1 MMTSLLMTLVVSASP
16 ARVGVTLASRVG
28 VSDADAL
35 TVERAVSEAMS
46 QTDLEVMSLTLTCR
60 GEENC
65 LMREG
70 QEHDVQALV
79 SLGLAR
85 GPTHVI
91 IDVEVLSVRSGKVL
105 GQQTWKWKS
114 EARVDSLRELMAS
127 FSAEVA
133 QRVRSERAEAAATA
147 VVVADAPLQPRL
159 LPQQLAEPTLPQAPS
174 RAPAVVFTVGAG
186 VALVATA
193 LLTGAGLSQQAE
205 LPLLGSPRPPL
216 PLDEAQRIAEGANN
230 AFTGAAIAGGL
241 AGGMAITA
249 LVCWVTSR

>member
-1 MMTSLLMTLVVSASP
+1 MMTSLLMTLVVSVSP

-28 VSDADAL
+28 VSDADTL
-35 TVERAVSEAMS
+35 TVERAVSEALS

-60 GEENC
+60 GEGDC
-65 LMREG
+65 LVRAG

-91 IDVEVLSVRSGKVL
+91 IDVEVISVLSAKVL

-114 EARVDSLRELMAS
+114 EARIDSLRELMAN

-133 QRVRSERAEAAATA
+133 QRVRSERAAAA
-147 VVVADAPLQPRL
+147 VADAPLQPRL
-159 LPQQLAEPTLPQAPS
+159 LPQRVPEPPLPQAPS
-174 RAPAVVFTVGAG
+174 RVPAVVFTVGAG
-186 VALVATA
+186 AALVATA
-193 LLTGAGLSQQAE
+193 VLAGAGLSQQAA
-205 LPLLGSPRPPL
+205 LPLLGSPQPPL
-216 PLDEAQRIAEGANN
+216 PREQAEAMAAGANN

-241 AGGMAITA
+241 AGGLAITA